1 MTITNT
7 RQRRWWPYAVGVV
20 CLALIAVFWLRRS
33 GTDTAAAPG
42 TMADMP
48 EMAGMAGM
56 AMGSPEDGVRLS
68 AEQLR
73 TFGVTFDTVGTRMLA
88 DTVRA
93 VGVVRWDETRVRQV
107 TTRVTGYVEQLRAAS
122 TGQRVSRGDTLL
134 SLYAPEVVAALEEL
148 RTAAALDTGATSR
161 GLPGIPG
168 SRTALVASARDRLLR
183 WDVPSTVIDRVLGGG
198 REVPRTLPLLA
209 PSSGIIIDKAVELGQ
224 AVQPGARLYTIVD
237 PAVVWVDAEFREA
250 DAGAIKVGS
259 TAAITF
265 TGGESPPRVGRL
277 SFVYPTIDP
286 TTRTLR
292 ARIVLENPGAT
303 LQDGRFAE
311 IRVMAP
317 PRSSLSV
324 PTSAIIATGTG
335 YLVFRDAGDGHLMPV
350 EVQVGPVIGAFT
362 AIRSG
367 LNTGDRVVTSA
378 QYLLE
383 AESNLGAVM
392 RSMLGQMGPGA
403 MAPMAPMAPAP
414 GTPADTSD
422 ATMPDMPGMK
432 MPGGTP

>member
-7 RQRRWWPYAVGVV
+7 RQRHWWPYAVGVI
-20 CLALIAVFWLRRS
+20 CLALIAFWWLRRS
-33 GTDTAAAPG
+33 GADTAAAPG

-48 EMAGMAGM
+48 EMAGMK
-56 AMGSPEDGVRLS
+56 MGSPEDGVRLS

-107 TTRVTGYVEQLRAAS
+107 TTRVMGYVEQLRAAS

-168 SRTALVASARDRLLR
+168 SRTALVASARDRLVR
-183 WDVPSTVIDRVLGGG
+183 WDVPSTVIDHVLGGG
-198 REVPRTLPLLA
+198 RDVPRTVPILA

-237 PAVVWVDAEFREA
+237 ASMVWVDAEFREA
-250 DAGAIKVGS
+250 DADAVKVGS

-265 TGGESPPRVGRL
+265 TGGESPPRIGRL

-311 IRVMAP
+311 LRIATP
-317 PRSSLSV
+317 PRSSMSV
-324 PTSAIIATGTG
+324 PSSAIIPTGTG

-350 EVQVGPVIGAFT
+350 EVQVGPTIGALT

-403 MAPMAPMAPAP
+403 IAPMAPMAPMAPAP
-414 GTPADTSD
+414 GTPADTSHAD
-422 ATMPDMPGMK
+422 MPGMPGMK